1 MSTIYHTPIDYNA
14 IADDDTFNDP
24 LGQIDLALDDANT
37 FITAHGAELSAARGG
52 YASLDARLDQL
63 VAVGGNIA
71 TQANG
76 AASAGQ
82 KNVTVDSTVGF
93 VATAYV
99 AYTLPGG
106 TIEYNTI
113 ASITPTTLLTLGTNI
128 GTGGIADNAYIS
140 MISPSE
146 YQAANAIYHGSTD
159 LTLPQAMKYAAGGVF
174 NIMAYGASPSAS
186 AAVNTAAIQAAIVD
200 MNIEDAGAT
209 GDYAGTLVIPPG
221 VFEIEDT
228 LTFTSLRGFKLTGTG
243 HASRLV
249 WTPTEPTLNVIEITD
264 CRNSRISDLYIST
277 SGTCNA
283 AIKVYGTAGDGV
295 PTHNLFEN
303 VMMDLGG
310 AQYGFQIGGA
320 APAVDA
326 NNDFMEFHN
335 CEIYNYLDS
344 GVKFVSS
351 SQAYNYLF
359 LNCAFLGDGT
369 SSKYA
374 IDCGSGTAVGGFSV
388 IGGGS
393 ANHTIAAFRIANI
406 GSQPVLIQDHN
417 EEGNNRF
424 LVASSLSQVE
434 VKHCRL
440 SASGVNADKILI
452 IGGGTN
458 ASLIIDNCI
467 IGDGTV
473 GGTVALIV
481 ARMAY
486 GSDANAQKWGR
497 FVFTNNIV
505 YSTLDGT
512 AWNDWPFD
520 NSGSGYI
527 LPTEMSGNLV
537 ITDAGTLVA
546 KKLDFNNGA
555 TGAGLEVPYPFI
567 NKVGGA
573 RVIRTTNAGYPFT
586 TFDSVPPYHIFTVI
600 CDHTN
605 TFKDKSQ
612 AGGDNLWLAGH
623 ADWTATVGS
632 SITFFHDFDNDRF
645 IEIARSQY

>member
-1 MSTIYHTPIDYNA
+1 MPIYFTPIPNVPNQ
-14 IADDDTFNDP
+14 IADADTFNDP
-24 LGQIDLALDDANT
+24 MSQLDAHLDDAMSFVINNN
-37 FITAHGAELSAARGG
+37 AELAAARGG
-52 YASLDARLDQL
+52 YASLDARLDEL
-63 VAVGGNIA
+63 IAVGGNIA

-82 KNVTVDSTVGF
+82 KDVTVDSTVGF

-99 AYTLPGG
+99 AYTLTGG
-106 TIEYNTI
+106 TVEYNTI

-128 GTGGIADNAYIS
+128 GTGGIADNTYIA

-146 YQAANAIYHGSTD
+146 YQAANAIHHGATD
-159 LTLPQAMKYAAGGVF
+159 LTLPQAMEYAAGGIF

-186 AAVNTAAIQAAIVD
+186 AAVNTAAIQEAI
-200 MNIEDAGAT
+200 NALAIEDAGAT
-209 GDYAGTLVIPPG
+209 GDYAGTLQIPG
-221 VFEIEDT
+221 RFEFNDT
-228 LTFTSLRGFKLTGTG
+228 LTFQSLRGFKISGMG

-249 WTPTEPTLNVIEITD
+249 WTATEPTKNMIEIAD
-264 CRNSRISDLYIST
+264 CRDSRISDLQIST

-283 AIKVYGTAGDGV
+283 AIKIYGTAGDGV

-303 VMMDLGG
+303 VMMDIAG

-320 APAVDA
+320 SPATDA

-344 GVKFVSS
+344 GVKFVTS

-359 LNCAFLGDGT
+359 LNCSFLGDNVV
-369 SSKYA
+369 SKYA
-374 IDCGSGTAVGGFSV
+374 IDCGSAASVGGFTV
-388 IGGGS
+388 IGGATFG
-393 ANHTIAAFRIANI
+393 NTEAAFRIANTV
-406 GSQPVLIQDHN
+406 SQPILIQGHN

-424 LVASSLSQVE
+424 IVASSQSQI
-434 VKHCRL
+434 KIDSCRL
-440 SASGVNADKILI
+440 SGSGVNADKILI
-452 IGGGTN
+452 IAGGTN
-458 ASLIIDNCI
+458 SSLVIDNCV

-481 ARMAY
+481 AQITY
-486 GSDANAQKWGR
+486 GSDANATAWGR

-512 AWNDWPFD
+512 TWDDWPFD
-520 NSGSGYI
+520 NTNGNM
-527 LPTEMSGNLV
+527 PTEMHGNLV
-537 ITDAGTLVA
+537 ITDIGTLVA
-546 KKLDFNNGA
+546 KRLDFNNGA
-555 TGAGLEVPYPFI
+555 TGAYLELPYPFI
-567 NKVGGA
+567 VKVGGA
-573 RVIRTTNAGYPFT
+573 RVVRTTNAGYDFT
-586 TFDSVPPYHIFTVI
+586 TFANVPPYHVFSVI

-623 ADWTATVGS
+623 ANWTATVGS
-632 SITFFHDFDNDRF
+632 SITFYHDYDNDRF
-645 IEIARSQY
+645 IELSRSQY